1 MAAPRII
8 PVWHEIG
15 KRCDGSEHIHDG
27 LMAECLNAPDDD
39 HLAAPV
45 VTAKLVVECGD
56 TLRPVH
62 AALAIARARFRDW
75 ALRPVL
81 LL

>member
-1 MAAPRII
+1 
-8 PVWHEIG
+8 
-15 KRCDGSEHIHDG
+15 
-27 LMAECLNAPDDD
+27 MAEGLDAPGDDY
-39 HLAAPV
+39 LAATV
-45 VTAKLVVECGD
+45 IAAKLVVECGD

-62 AALAIARARFRDW
+62 AALAVARARFRDW